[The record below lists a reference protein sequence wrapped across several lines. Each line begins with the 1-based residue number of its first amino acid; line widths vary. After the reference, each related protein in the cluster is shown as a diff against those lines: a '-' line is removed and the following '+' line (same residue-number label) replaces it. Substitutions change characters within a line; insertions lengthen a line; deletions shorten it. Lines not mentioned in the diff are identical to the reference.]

1 LRNAHAAALAAQVD
15 SNAHGPA
22 ERRRH
27 RRIRA
32 GIGARFLAANEETPC
47 RTIDVSC
54 GGALLEAADW
64 PAVGERLILVSRE
77 LGRLPGAVVRHV
89 AGHGLGVRFDLTL
102 VKRERLAETLTLK
115 ANPQFCEEL
124 DEAPLTRRYDGAG
137 RTVLVET
144 ADGRGFECE
153 VLDFSLL
160 GVALRT
166 QRLRPPLGAWVKVGA
181 TYGRVARFIDGGF
194 AVDFGP
200 RNATT
205 GAPVRGPFD

>member
-1 LRNAHAAALAAQVD
+1 MRNALAAALAAPVAL
-15 SNAHGPA
+15 NAHGPA

-54 GGALLEAADW
+54 GGALLEATEW

-89 AGHGLGVRFDLTL
+89 DGQGLGVRFDLTM
-102 VKRERLAETLTLK
+102 VKRERLAETLTMR
-115 ANPQFCEEL
+115 ANPQFCEGLE
-124 DEAPLTRRYDGAG
+124 ETPRARRYDGAG

-144 ADGRGFECE
+144 ADGRGLECE
-153 VLDFSLL
+153 ILDFSLL

-166 QRLRPPLGAWVKVGA
+166 PGLRPALGAWVKVGA
-181 TYGRVARFIDGGF
+181 TYGQVARFIDGGF

-205 GAPVRGPFD
+205 RAPVRGPFD